1 MEKEQAQLL
10 VRSIITNCGWAQ
22 DLLHSVQDQA
32 DKITIAS
39 ERVVKMRKQL
49 DANQKMQG
57 KFEEDWQFFYSKPE
71 EWRLGY
77 VRINSEFEYAKAC
90 YAIANS
96 RIYFVLDL
104 MKTVNTLYKIYKDNE
119 ETISGFIPK
128 VGEIGSS
135 NMENIY
141 EAANKLTTVARKHL
155 ADVQEQLAEMNY
167 KEIET
172 QMKEDIGQFVDAMSD
187 LE

>member
-1 MEKEQAQLL
+1 MDQAQAQLL
-10 VRSIITNCGWAQ
+10 MRAIMSNCGWAN

-39 ERVVKMRKQL
+39 ERVEKMRKQL
-49 DANQKMQG
+49 EKAQKMPG
-57 KFEEDWQFFYSKPE
+57 KFDQDWAYFYSKPDD
-71 EWRLGY
+71 WRLCY

-104 MKTVNTLYKIYKDNE
+104 MKTVSTLYKIFKDNE
-119 ETISGFIPK
+119 EEISGYVPK
-128 VGEIGSS
+128 VGELGTAS
-135 NMENIY
+135 MEQLY
-141 EAANKLTTVARKHL
+141 EATNKLSGVARKHL
-155 ADVQEQLAEMNY
+155 SEVQEQLQGMNY

-172 QMKEDIGQFVDAMSD
+172 QMKEDIGQFMDNIS
-187 LE
+187 EIG